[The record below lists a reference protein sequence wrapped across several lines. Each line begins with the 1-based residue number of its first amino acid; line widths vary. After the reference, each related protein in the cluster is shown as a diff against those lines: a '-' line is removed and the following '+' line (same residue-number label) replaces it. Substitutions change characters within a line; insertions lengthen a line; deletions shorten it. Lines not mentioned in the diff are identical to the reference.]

1 MNYEELISLTAEYLG
16 ITDSSMTAELSSYV
30 RAAVTLITMQT
41 GEGDFTDDAAKK
53 LVCFTAAQ
61 MYADRFG
68 ELNNKSGSATAQL
81 MQNLTF
87 ALQQKNRRKAVEYEN
102 ADDTS

>member
-1 MNYEELISLTAEYLG
+1 MDYEALISLTASYLG
-16 ITDSSMTAELSSYV
+16 ITDSDMTVELSSYV
-30 RAAVTLITMQT
+30 RAAVVLITMQT
-41 GEGDFTDDAAKK
+41 GEATFTDDASKQ

-68 ELNNKSGSATAQL
+68 ELSNKSGSATAQI

-87 ALQQKNRRKAVEYEN
+87 ALQQKNRRKAVDIEN
-102 ADDTS
+102 SDNS

>member
-16 ITDSSMTAELSSYV
+16 ITDSSMTAEIESYV
-30 RAAVTLITMQT
+30 RAAVVLCTMQT
-41 GEGDFTDDAAKK
+41 GQTDFTDDAAKQW
-53 LVCFTAAQ
+53 VRYTAAQ

-81 MQNLTF
+81 MQKLTF